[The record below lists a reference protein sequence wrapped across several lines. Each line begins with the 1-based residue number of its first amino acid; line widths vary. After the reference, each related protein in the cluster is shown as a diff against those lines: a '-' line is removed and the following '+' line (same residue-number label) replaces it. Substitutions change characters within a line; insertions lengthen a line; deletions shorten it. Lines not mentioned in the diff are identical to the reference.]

1 MLLCVTVPA
10 YRLEIAVRQ
19 RARICKP
26 AIVLADK
33 LERGHVID
41 LNPQAKALGARAGMT
56 LLQAQAAASD
66 VGILVHDPVQS
77 AHVWEDVLDALD
89 AASPLVDDSGQGTAY
104 LWMRGIAGT
113 PQSWIR
119 DVHEVLCGFDLP
131 FRVAIAENKFTAR
144 AAALRADATICEPG
158 GERTLLAPLG
168 IEVLGIEPEV
178 VARLNLLGIATLGE
192 LAKLPHGPFVRRF
205 GSRATHWHRNAQG
218 VDSTPFLPRP
228 HHIHIEA
235 GLAGEGAA
243 ESEEQIY
250 FALRMLVSRVVE
262 DLCRLGKRAG
272 LLILRLECENS
283 DVHELEIR
291 IAQPTAD
298 PSMLFDLA
306 RAKIEGRTFDSP
318 VTGLRLQAAN
328 LEDGGTPATLFAGS
342 DPDPSVVELAI
353 ARLEAALSNSPTRAR
368 VVAAHRPEAEFT
380 YEPFTLR
387 QAQGDTY
394 QAQGDTYQAQGDTY
408 QAQGDTCHAELVEAS
423 ALPAAEVP
431 PQIRLL
437 QVREIDVRVIKNA
450 PAFVGSPPQAV
461 LDFAGPWRI
470 DEAWFENAVVRDE
483 YDVLLEDGTLCRI
496 FRQDTHW
503 YLRGAYD

>member
-10 YRLEIAVRQ
+10 YRLQVAVRQ

-26 AIVLADK
+26 AILLADK

-41 LNPQAKALGARAGMT
+41 LSPQAKALGARAGMT

-66 VGILVHDPVQS
+66 VSILVHDPVQS

-89 AASPLVDDSGQGTAY
+89 ATSPLVDDSGEGTAY

-113 PQSWIR
+113 PQRWVR
-119 DVHEVLCGFDLP
+119 DVHAVLRGFDLP

-144 AAALRADATICEPG
+144 AAALCANGTICEPG
-158 GERTLLAPLG
+158 SERILLASLG
-168 IEVLGIEPEV
+168 IDVLEIEPEV
-178 VARLNLLGIATLGE
+178 VARLKLLGIATLGE

-205 GSRATHWHRNAQG
+205 GSRAALWHRNAQG

-228 HHIHIEA
+228 HQIHIEA
-235 GLAGEGAA
+235 GLTGEGAA

-272 LLILRLECENS
+272 TLILRLECENA
-283 DVHELEIR
+283 DVHELQIR

-306 RAKIEGRTFDSP
+306 RAKIEGLTFESP

-353 ARLEAALSNSPTRAR
+353 ARLEAALANSPTRAR
-368 VVAAHRPEAEFT
+368 VVAAHRPEAEFA
-380 YEPFTLR
+380 YERFTGMPTPLP
-387 QAQGDTY
+387 AGI
-394 QAQGDTYQAQGDTY
+394 
-408 QAQGDTCHAELVEAS
+408 S
-423 ALPAAEVP
+423 ALAAAEVP

-470 DEAWFENAVVRDE
+470 DETWFQNAVVRDE

-496 FRQDTHW
+496 FRQDTRW